1 MSKGTAHLAPKAS
14 VDKSFSSTSD
24 RSYASSEKSLASSV
38 EPSSVSTD
46 KRRSSTDKQ
55 QPPST
60 EKQRRVSSSDK
71 RPLSAEKRA
80 NTTPAFS
87 PSPSKK
93 GVHYV
98 ESSPDPGRSRA
109 AAASAAAEPP
119 SQVGL
124 LSVPRA
130 HTRAVQQQL
139 YIDDKNENEAS
150 HIRTV
155 WGWGGVSSHGGGILG
170 SY

>member
-80 NTTPAFS
+80 NTTTAFS

-109 AAASAAAEPP
+109 AAAASAEPP

-130 HTRAVQQQL
+130 RTRAVQQL